1 MGIKEFT
8 AIGLLMYLFSCSS
21 DFNHRAGKSLII
33 SGVID
38 SVHINYDR
46 DSGDVLK
53 NHYPAIIFFYTH
65 LVNNSEDTIPLML
78 NSSRMSR
85 FSTSI
90 FWERVDLEKNA
101 DSLKYKLFTSAS
113 VSVKVFPHD
122 TCYPYFQ
129 TSVDEIRER
138 YDSLKHKHYIDYLE
152 SIIDLPYKISYYDST
167 SSESRVVEFYKSK
180 SFSISYHK
188 KGEPV
193 MGIK

>member
-1 MGIKEFT
+1 MGIKDF
-8 AIGLLMYLFSCSS
+8 AAVCLLMCFFSCSS
-21 DFNHRAGKSLII
+21 DFNHRTDKALII
-33 SGVID
+33 KGIID
-38 SVHINYDR
+38 SVHVNYDK

-65 LVNNSEDTIPLML
+65 LVNNSEDTILLML
-78 NSSRMSR
+78 NSNRINK

-90 FWERVDLEKNA
+90 FWERVNLEKNA
-101 DSLKYKLFTSAS
+101 DSLKYRLFTSAS
-113 VSVKVFPHD
+113 VSVKVLPHD

-129 TSVDEIRER
+129 TSVDEVRER
-138 YDSLKHKHYIDYLE
+138 YDSLKHKHYIDYLK

-193 MGIK
+193 MGVK